1 MEFINIRVAVRA
13 PVAGESLGGVALAGQ
28 AGAGGSAVK
37 GVRPAYF
44 PERRGFEETTVYD
57 RALLQPG
64 DEIRGPGGGGRGRLH
79 AGDRPRRHRAGGGDR
94 QHRGDAAVSAKLDA
108 VTLEVLWT
116 RLISVV
122 DEAAK
127 AIVRTSFSTLSNEAN
142 DFACM
147 LTDAR
152 GYALAQNS
160 GSIPSFIGTL
170 PATVRHFLR
179 EMGAERMQPGDV
191 LITNDAWMGTGH
203 MSDVSVLKPIF
214 HQGRL
219 VAFSATTSHMPDIGG
234 RIRAIE
240 AREIFEEGLHIPL
253 TKLVHAGRQDD
264 TLIQLIRANVRTPD
278 QTMGDIWAQASA
290 NELMERR
297 VNALMDDYQLD
308 GLGELG
314 DELFARSEGAMR
326 EAIRAVPN
334 GTYRYAFTTDGT
346 SVPFEF
352 KIALTVAGDEI
363 VADYTGTSPQQPRA
377 INCVMAYTYAMTAY
391 AVRCALLPGLA
402 NNEGMFRP
410 IKVVAPEGS
419 LLNPRF
425 PAAVVSRATTGHYVP
440 ALVLGA
446 LHRVIPERVM
456 AGAGSPLWALSQ
468 SSTREDGKPYT
479 TVLFFNGGMGA
490 TPVKDGENVLSWP
503 SNISSTPVEVA
514 ERNSPLF
521 FHYKR
526 MRAGSGGGGRYRG
539 GLGPGHPDREPLAPA
554 HRAERDGR
562 ADEVSGAGPGR
573 RRRWRPRR
581 RPHQRQARRQ
591 PQAVRAGARRPR
603 AGQHAGRRRLRP
615 GPRARRR
622 TGAKPIARSATS
634 PGRARRTHD
643 ERRSDDDAR
652 YAAEEHGEVSGGPA

>member
-1 MEFINIRVAVRA
+1 V
-13 PVAGESLGGVALAGQ
+13 
-28 AGAGGSAVK
+28 
-37 GVRPAYF
+37 
-44 PERRGFEETTVYD
+44 TT
-57 RALLQPG
+57 R
-64 DEIRGPGGGGRGRLH
+64 
-79 AGDRPRRHRAGGGDR
+79 
-94 QHRGDAAVSAKLDA
+94 LDA

-142 DFACM
+142 DFACV

-152 GYALAQNS
+152 GSALAQNS
-160 GSIPSFIGTL
+160 GSIPSFIGCL

-179 EMGAERMQPGDV
+179 ELGHDGMRPGDV
-191 LITNDAWMGTGH
+191 LITNDAWLGTGH

-214 HQGRL
+214 HRERL

-253 TKLVHAGRQDD
+253 TRLARAGRVDD
-264 TLIQLIRANVRTPD
+264 TLVALIRANVRTPD
-278 QTMGDIWAQASA
+278 QTMGDIWAQVSA

-297 VNALMDDYQLD
+297 VTALLDDYD
-308 GLGELG
+308 VPELGELA

-326 EAIRAVPN
+326 AAIRGVPD
-334 GTYRYAFTTDGT
+334 GTYRYGFRTDGT
-346 SVPFEF
+346 GTPFDF

-363 VADYTGTSPQQPRA
+363 VADFAGTSPQQPRA
-377 INCVMAYTYAMTAY
+377 INCVLAYTYAMTAY
-391 AVRCALLPGLA
+391 AIRCALLPGLP
-402 NNEGMFRP
+402 NNEGMYRP
-410 IKVVAPEGS
+410 VRVQAPEGS

-446 LHRVIPERVM
+446 LHQVIPERVM
-456 AGAGSPLWALSQ
+456 AGVGSPLWAVSQ
-468 SSTREDGKPYT
+468 SGTRDDGKPYT

-490 TPVKDGENVLSWP
+490 TPVKDGEHVLSWP

-526 MRAGSGGGGRYRG
+526 MRPGSGGPGRLRG
-539 GLGPGHPDREPLAPA
+539 GLGQDVLIESHSPRPIVVSFM
-554 HRAERDGR
+554 AERTRYPAPGL
-562 ADEVSGAGPGR
+562 AGGGAGGRGDVRVNGRPVDNRKQHVLERGDRMLIRTPGGGGYG
-573 RRRWRPRR
+573 P
-581 RPHQRQARRQ
+581 
-591 PQAVRAGARRPR
+591 
-603 AGQHAGRRRLRP
+603 
-615 GPRARRR
+615 PRARDRR
-622 TGAKPIARSATS
+622 LVARD
-634 PGRARRTHD
+634 RAMG
-643 ERRSDDDAR
+643 
-652 YAAEEHGEVSGGPA
+652 YVGPRK